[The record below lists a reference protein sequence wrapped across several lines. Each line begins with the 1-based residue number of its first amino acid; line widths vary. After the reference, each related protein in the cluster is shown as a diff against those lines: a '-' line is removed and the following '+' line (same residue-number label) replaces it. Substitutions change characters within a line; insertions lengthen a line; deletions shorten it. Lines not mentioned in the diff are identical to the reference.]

1 MTILFYAPIEV
12 FHRPT
17 GAGTY
22 VGRLLKALLRIDQ
35 CNRYII
41 WHGCM
46 VKVPLLYRP
55 FQPPLD
61 IADRVVVRFTKFP
74 TRLFHHH
81 RTRAFLWRF
90 SFLPLADILFRH
102 PHVCFSPFYPFLPY
116 RRPAFVLT
124 IFDLTPLTL
133 PHCHLPSTIHVGRL
147 TLLWAKRANRL
158 LTFSQAVK
166 EQLVSWLGFEAECI
180 VVTPLA
186 ADERF
191 RPQSSERVEAVR
203 EKYGID
209 KPYIL
214 FAGTIEPRKN
224 LVTLLRAFAPLTKD
238 FPHLLVLAG
247 ARGWFSEPVFAEVE
261 RLGLKE
267 RIAFTE
273 YVPEEDLPALM
284 SGADVFVYPSL
295 GEGFGLPPLEA
306 MACGTPV
313 ICSNAPALPEVVGE
327 DAITVLPTEVEA
339 WTEAMRQVLSDA
351 DLRAKLREKGLK
363 RAQKFSWERTAQL
376 TLKAFE
382 EAAFKVWRHLPTA
395 K

>member
-1 MTILFYAPIEV
+1 
-12 FHRPT
+12 
-17 GAGTY
+17 
-22 VGRLLKALLRIDQ
+22 
-35 CNRYII
+35 
-41 WHGCM
+41 
-46 VKVPLLYRP
+46 VP
-55 FQPPLD
+55 
-61 IADRVVVRFTKFP
+61 
-74 TRLFHHH
+74 
-81 RTRAFLWRF
+81 
-90 SFLPLADILFRH
+90 
-102 PHVCFSPFYPFLPY
+102 
-116 RRPAFVLT
+116 
-124 IFDLTPLTL
+124 
-133 PHCHLPSTIHVGRL
+133 
-147 TLLWAKRANRL
+147 
-158 LTFSQAVK
+158 
-166 EQLVSWLGFEAECI
+166 AECI

-267 RIAFTE
+267 RVAFTE

-351 DLRAKLREKGLK
+351 DMRAKLREKGLK